1 MELKVSVKQLG
12 KKHPVLKEQA
22 LEIPY
27 HQPAISLEQLL
38 RLIVEQQVARYNTLQ
53 VQNEEEG
60 TVQKPLHEYL
70 GPLMEMGKVGFGGTY
85 QSQKASVEEA
95 QEVALQA
102 FKDGLYAVF
111 QGEEE
116 LSDLQQQIDLQ
127 LQQTFTFIRLTFL
140 AGSIW

>member
-12 KKHPVLKEQA
+12 KKHPILKEQA
-22 LEIPY
+22 LEIAY
-27 HQPAISLEQLL
+27 DQPSITLEQLL
-38 RLIVEQQVARYNTLQ
+38 LLIVEQQVARYNALQ

-85 QSQKASVEEA
+85 QSQKVNVEEA
-95 QEVALQA
+95 QDVALQA
-102 FKDGLYAVF
+102 YKDGLFAVF

-116 LSDLQQQIDLQ
+116 CSDLQQHIDLQ